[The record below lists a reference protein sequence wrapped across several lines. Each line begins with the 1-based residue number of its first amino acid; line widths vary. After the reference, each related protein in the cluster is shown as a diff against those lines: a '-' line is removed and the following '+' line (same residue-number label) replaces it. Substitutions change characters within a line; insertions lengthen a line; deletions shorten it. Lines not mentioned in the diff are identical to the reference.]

1 MERQAAIAVLGTFDS
16 KGDEHRFLQQA
27 IEKRGRR
34 TITINVGTKDAPG
47 FTPDIDLRP
56 RGFSD
61 RDQAIAEVITQARRV
76 LAELYGRGE
85 VAAVISAGGGSGTHL
100 ATSVM
105 KVLPLGAPK
114 VMVSTV
120 AAHDMAEVVGTKDI
134 TMIHS
139 VGDLLG
145 VNSLTGIILDRA
157 AGAVCG
163 MAAEPWQAPGGRRRI
178 GLTMFGFINQAAEQ
192 VKAALEQMGLEVIA
206 FHANGIGGLA
216 LEELAA
222 EGRFDAVLDLATHE
236 LADTL
241 KDGYCK
247 LIAPG
252 RLEPGTGP
260 AVPRLV
266 VPGGLDCAVLEF
278 TRDNVPEQYAG
289 RKIFFYD
296 FRSAVRLSREETRL
310 MAEQLADKLNRAA
323 GPVRVLIPTGGF
335 SGADAPGQPLEA
347 PELTAEFTIRFKE
360 LLDPAI
366 PVIEHPSHIND
377 EGFCRRAAEVMAAM
391 L

>member
-16 KGDEHRFLQQA
+16 KGDEHRFLQLA

-61 RDQAIAEVITQARRV
+61 RDQAIAEVIAQARRV

-145 VNSLTGIILDRA
+145 VNSLTGLILDRA

-247 LIAPG
+247 LIGPG
-252 RLEPGTGP
+252 RLEPGAGP

-335 SGADAPGQPLEA
+335 SGADAPGQPLED
-347 PELTAEFTIRFKE
+347 PELTAEFIVRFKE

-377 EGFCRRAAEVMAAM
+377 EGFCRRAAELMAAM